1 MVKSPESRWHMT
13 ISENLRAVIPRA
25 MAAFFLRPKK
35 ATQRNRASH
44 CSVDLRMPNKLQQL
58 RKEQLR
64 GGRTRPRGRRSSYEA
79 MLKGTDKHFYGTLG
93 PASPVKRIDPKTGE
107 VIEILNPQQSNST

>member
-1 MVKSPESRWHMT
+1 VAALRLDPANEAARRLAPSPR
-13 ISENLRAVIPRA
+13 LKGA
-25 MAAFFLRPKK
+25 L
-35 ATQRNRASH
+35 RNRSLPR
-44 CSVDLRMPNKLQQL
+44 SVNVEMPNKLQQL

-64 GGRTRPRGRRSSYEA
+64 GSRTRPRGRRLSDAAIRKE
-79 MLKGTDKHFYGTLG
+79 TDKHFYGTLG